1 LEVSPTPALS
11 LRAVSKNYTSGSSST
26 TALDNVTIGLQD
38 HDILCVMGRSGS
50 GKTTLLKVSA
60 GLTRPD
66 VGRVE
71 LYGADLY
78 ALPDQERVRIR
89 RTLTAFMFQEDILV
103 ETMTV
108 KENVELPLIIE
119 GYRKDAR
126 EKLVRKALDDV
137 GLTTQEDRRPR
148 EVSGGERRRISLAR
162 ALVKSPRILFLDEP
176 TSNLDTLTAAT
187 IIELLRSLNR
197 RGTTIVLSTH
207 DYLAVKHFN
216 NTVRLTDGRVSGLG
230 P

>member
-11 LRAVSKNYTSGSSST
+11 LRAVSKNYTSGSSPT

-60 GLTRPD
+60 GFIRPD
-66 VGRVE
+66 VGTVQ
-71 LYGADLY
+71 LYGTDLY
-78 ALPDQERVRIR
+78 AVPDQERVRIR
-89 RTLTAFMFQEDILV
+89 RTITGFMFQEDILV

-137 GLTTQEDRRPR
+137 GLVTQEDRRPS

-162 ALVKSPRILFLDEP
+162 ALVKSPKILFLDEP
-176 TSNLDTLTAAT
+176 TSNLDTHTAST
-187 IIELLRSLNR
+187 IVDLLRSLNST
-197 RGTTIVLSTH
+197 GATIVLSTH
-207 DYLAVKHFN
+207 DYLAAKHFSK
-216 NTVRLTDGRVSGLG
+216 TIRLTDGRVSAPSL
-230 P
+230 